1 MRRAR
6 VALIAVLGLGALALP
21 AAHATGSTAPRA
33 SQLESCGKVQDEGR
47 RSRVRAANVKCDK
60 ARRIA
65 SNFIQNDRVK
75 PGWKTNN
82 PAGCEWFMYR
92 KASADEFADWVG
104 SGGPV
109 GFRLIYF
116 TKFRGCVS

>member
-1 MRRAR
+1 MRKTTLL
-6 VALIAVLGLGALALP
+6 ALIAVGLIASLP
-21 AAHATGSTAPRA
+21 AAPASGQSVRA
-33 SQLESCGKVQDEGR
+33 DTLHRCGKVQDEAR
-47 RSRVRAANVKCDK
+47 RSTVRAANLKCEK

-65 SNFIQNDRVK
+65 ESFIQRDRVK

-104 SGGPV
+104 SGGPI

-116 TKFRGCVS
+116 TKFRGCES

>member
-1 MRRAR
+1 MRRAT
-6 VALIAVLGLGALALP
+6 VALIAALGLGALALP
-21 AAHATGSTAPRA
+21 AAHASGSTAPRA
-33 SQLESCGKVQDEGR
+33 NELQGCGKVQDEGR
-47 RSRVRAANVKCDK
+47 RSRVRAANLKCEK

-65 SNFIQNDRVK
+65 SAFIQRDRVK
-75 PGWKTNN
+75 PGWKANN

-104 SGGPV
+104 SGDPI

-116 TKFRGCVS
+116 TKFRGCES